1 MDNNILKKILDE
13 LEQKHEFALKEAENK
28 KIELFNKYPELKNI
42 EDNINKLYIK
52 KSQYILLN
60 KSNEEL
66 NLINKKIENN
76 LKLKKEF
83 LEKLNIND
91 NYFLPNYEC
100 KICNDTG
107 FINNSFENLC
117 KCVKQKLIDE
127 CYNKSNIGN
136 LIKDNFN
143 NFNYEIYSNE
153 INKEKYNSN
162 ISPRENIKQIRKI
175 CEEFIENFDDINEKN
190 LLFIGNT
197 GLRKNIPF
205 KLYC

>member
-1 MDNNILKKILDE
+1 MDNNILKKILAE
-13 LEQKHEFALKEAENK
+13 LEQKHEFAIKEAENK
-28 KIELFNKYPELKNI
+28 KNELFNKYTELKNI
-42 EDNINKLYIK
+42 EDNI
-52 KSQYILLN
+52 
-60 KSNEEL
+60 
-66 NLINKKIENN
+66 
-76 LKLKKEF
+76 KLKKEF
-83 LEKLNIND
+83 LKKLNINA

-107 FINNSFENLC
+107 FINNSFENKNLC

-175 CEEFIENFDDINEKN
+175 CEEFIENFDDMNEKN